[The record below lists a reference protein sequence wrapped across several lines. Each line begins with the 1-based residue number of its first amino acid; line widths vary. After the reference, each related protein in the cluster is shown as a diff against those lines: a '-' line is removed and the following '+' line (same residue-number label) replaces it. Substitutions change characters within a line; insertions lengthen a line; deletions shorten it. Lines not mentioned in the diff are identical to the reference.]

1 MEIDRVYDT
10 VKRKM
15 WQGSQ
20 ARGGRRTMATLTETI
35 QSVIDDIN
43 TAIKFARPL
52 ASGDPIPDST
62 IYESGLK
69 TFPTVDRQA
78 QEAYDMAVK
87 DDDEEKRDQ
96 AQVLIEAS
104 ERMAALYT
112 MLCDLIPARDSR
124 DYDFYTT
131 SMVLPY
137 LIYTLDALADIVD
150 DLNAEL
156 VMLGAAPAPVKL
168 SDNVMFIRAA
178 SFVADSLLPYSRKKK
193 KIAGFRTY
201 AIQQLRKFC
210 YGEEAEAFEF
220 SFSDGTSALACSFDG
235 DIFEMINTNKDDGLV
250 WNWAIG
256 RNGDATGSIDSG
268 DLENLD
274 GKKLAIV
281 APDEYCYEE

>member
-1 MEIDRVYDT
+1 MMLND
-10 VKRKM
+10 
-15 WQGSQ
+15 
-20 ARGGRRTMATLTETI
+20 LI

-43 TAIKFARPL
+43 TAIKFATPL
-52 ASGDPIPDST
+52 AYGDPIPDST
-62 IYESGLK
+62 VYQSGLE
-69 TFPTVDRQA
+69 TFPAIDQHA
-78 QEAYDMAVK
+78 QEAYDWAAQ
-87 DDDEEKRDQ
+87 DEDEEKRDL

-104 ERMAALYT
+104 DRMSALYT

-124 DYDFYTT
+124 NYDFYTT

-137 LIYTLDALADIVD
+137 LTYTLDALADIVD

-168 SDNVMFIRAA
+168 SDNVMFIRVA

-210 YGEEAEAFEF
+210 YGEEAEAFDY
-220 SFSDGTSALACSFDG
+220 SFSDDTTILACSFDG
-235 DIFEMINTNKDDGLV
+235 DILEMVNTNEADGIA

-256 RNGDATGSIDSG
+256 RNGDMSGNIDSG
-268 DLENLD
+268 DLENLE
-274 GKKLAIV
+274 GKKLTIA
-281 APDEYCYEE
+281 APEEYCFEE